1 MDAAMRDDLDTIA
14 AATGSPVA
22 RISPLGGGTAAEL
35 LLAELADGRRVVAKR
50 GHGLAVEGFMLD
62 HLARRSPL
70 PVPRLHHAGDR
81 LLVMDHVETAGGA
94 GDAGA
99 GRRAQEHAAELVAAL
114 HGVAAP
120 RYGFMRDTTI
130 GPLAQPN
137 GEEEDWI
144 AFFRDRRLMHMARLA
159 FSEARIA
166 AGLLAGLER
175 IAGRLEELIGEPTA
189 PSLIHGDLWGGN
201 VLVRGDRVAAF
212 IDPAIYHADP
222 EIELA
227 FATLFG
233 TFGDAFFRRYGEIR
247 PLRPGFFELRRDL
260 YNLYPLLVHA
270 RLFGAPYVGRVDGI
284 VRRLGG

>member
-1 MDAAMRDDLDTIA
+1 VRR
-14 AATGSPVA
+14 V
-22 RISPLGGGTAAEL
+22 SPLGGGTAAEL
-35 LLAELADGRRVVAKR
+35 LLAELEDGRRVVAKR
-50 GHGLAVEGFMLD
+50 GSGLAVEGLMLD

-81 LLVMDHVETAGGA
+81 LLVMDYVETSGPPR
-94 GDAGA
+94 DAA
-99 GRRAQEHAAELVAAL
+99 GRRRAEEHAAELVAGL
-114 HGVAAP
+114 HGVAA
-120 RYGFMRDTTI
+120 RHYGFGRDTTI

-137 GEEEDWI
+137 GEAGDWI

-159 FSEARIA
+159 FDEGRID

-175 IAGRLEELIGEPTA
+175 VAGRLGELIGEPAA
-189 PSLIHGDLWGGN
+189 PSLVHGDLWGGN
-201 VLVRGDRVAAF
+201 VLFRGDRVAGF

-233 TFGDAFFRRYGEIR
+233 TFGEAFFRRYGEIR

-270 RLFGAPYVGRVDGI
+270 RLFGAPYASQAAGI
-284 VRRLGG
+284 VRRLAG